1 MTLISVSCNHCGA
14 PLEISEETK
23 FVTCRHCNRQLAVKH
38 SDSSIFT
45 EVLTQLAERTAD
57 MADDLKI
64 IQLQND
70 LERLDREWEVE
81 SRQYMIRGKNGHT
94 SRPSPL
100 VFTAIGGVVMLIS
113 LNTMLSINNGSA
125 IPFMLIFMGV
135 IGFSIYN
142 HWHKHDLLNARER
155 QYHEARAEIVHA
167 MDRARQR

>member
-1 MTLISVSCNHCGA
+1 MTLLSVSCNHCGA

-38 SDSSIFT
+38 SDSAIFT

-81 SRQYMIRGKNGHT
+81 SSEYMIRGKNGHI

-100 VFTAIGGVVMLIS
+100 LFTAVGGVVILIS
-113 LNTMLSINNGSA
+113 LNTMLSMKNGSGL
-125 IPFMLIFMGV
+125 PFMLIFIGV
-135 IGFSIYN
+135 IGYSIYN
-142 HWHKHDLLNARER
+142 HWTKHETLTNRER
-155 QYHEARAEIVHA
+155 HYHEARAELVRA
-167 MDRARQR
+167 MDHARQR